1 VISRFAFT
9 QVISFVSTGELPPP
23 ERVRTLM
30 DAACERFAS
39 IDDGRP
45 SQTYPALAQ
54 ASPELF
60 GICVVGARGGVYGVG
75 DDEVEFTIMSVAKP
89 FVFALICAALGPE
102 DVRRRIG
109 LNATGLPFNSLTA
122 IEQGDGGRTN
132 PMVNSGAI
140 ATTSLAPGAT
150 IEERWRF
157 IAEGLSRFAGRQ
169 LALDEEVY
177 RSASETNFVNRTIAN
192 LLESRGALSGDP
204 GDAVDLYTHGQSID
218 EPPPDRRAA
227 GKAPEAGSRSPG

>member
-1 VISRFAFT
+1 
-9 QVISFVSTGELPPP
+9 
-23 ERVRTLM
+23 M
-30 DAACERFAS
+30 DDAHERFAS

-89 FVFALICAALGPE
+89 FVFALVCAALGPE

-122 IEQGDGGRTN
+122 IEQGDGGSDEPDGELRSDRHDE
-132 PMVNSGAI
+132 P
-140 ATTSLAPGAT
+140 
-150 IEERWRF
+150 R
-157 IAEGLSRFAGRQ
+157 AGRDDRRAMA
-169 LALDEEVY
+169 LHRGWPVALRRPRNSSLDEEVY
-177 RSASETNFVNRTIAN
+177 SLR
-192 LLESRGALSGDP
+192 LGDE
-204 GDAVDLYTHGQSID
+204 LR
-218 EPPPDRRAA
+218 EPEHRQPA
-227 GKAPEAGSRSPG
+227 